1 MLERDAF
8 KQRLEFS
15 SISRRRGNRIPRIPK
30 ARQTGVSRDEFNRV
44 IEMLN
49 QRGKVLEEY
58 GNALTTIRRDLDVQF
73 RRIAQ
78 LQAELDQIK
87 QAWAKMALG

>member
-1 MLERDAF
+1 MLFRPP
-8 KQRLEFS
+8 
-15 SISRRRGNRIPRIPK
+15 SRRRSKRIPRIPK
-30 ARQTGVSRDEFNRV
+30 ARQIDVSRGEFNRV

-49 QRGKVLEEY
+49 QRGKILEEY
-58 GNALTTIRRDLDVQF
+58 GDALTAIRRDLDVQF

-87 QAWAKMALG
+87 RAWEKIKLSA

>member
-1 MLERDAF
+1 MASRKA
-8 KQRLEFS
+8 S
-15 SISRRRGNRIPRIPK
+15 PPRRRGNRIPRIPK
-30 ARQTGVSRDEFNRV
+30 ARQTGVSRGEFNRV

-49 QRGKVLEEY
+49 QRGNVVEEY
-58 GNALTTIRRDLDVQF
+58 GNALATIRRDLDIQF

-78 LQAELDQIK
+78 LQAELDQIE